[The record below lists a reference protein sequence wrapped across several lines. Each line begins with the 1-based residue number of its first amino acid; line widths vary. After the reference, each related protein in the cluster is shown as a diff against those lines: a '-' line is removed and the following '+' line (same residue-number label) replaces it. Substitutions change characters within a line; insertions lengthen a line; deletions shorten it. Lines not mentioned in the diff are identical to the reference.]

1 MQKINQLMHFLS
13 TDIWRIRTRQLP
25 KSRSFWINQLRIF
38 LLAFQGFNEDR
49 CQLRASALT
58 FYTLLSVVPVLAMA
72 FGFARGFGFDTV
84 LQNQIVQNLP
94 GQEEVARKMIAFA
107 NAFLENT
114 KNGVIA
120 GVGVVLLF
128 WTVVQVLNNIEQS
141 FNEIWGIQKGRT
153 LARQFS
159 DYLAMVLICPVL
171 LITAGSL
178 TVMVT
183 NKIDFLAEKFVFL
196 GPVGSALL
204 YLFHFLP
211 YIVVWLLFVFI
222 YVFMPNTTVSWRS
235 GIIGGIIAGTAYQ
248 IAQWGY
254 ITFQIGVSRYG
265 AIYGSFAALPL
276 FLTWLQVSWL
286 IVLFGAEISFAEQ
299 NVETYEFEPD
309 SLHVSNNFKRL
320 VALCV
325 AHVCIKKFA
334 HGQTPVTS
342 LEIAHELGIPL
353 RLVNLVIYE
362 LTEAGVLSETKF
374 EDGKSPAF
382 QPAMDISVMTVQWV
396 LQRLD
401 QRGTDEVPL
410 ADTDEV
416 KKIRASLAAIS
427 AAVGQAPAN
436 VALKDI

>member
-1 MQKINQLMHFLS
+1 MQRINQLMQFLS
-13 TDIWRIRTRQLP
+13 TDIWRIRTHQLP
-25 KSRSFWINQLRIF
+25 KSRSFWINQLRIL
-38 LLAFQGFNEDR
+38 LLAFRGFNEDR

-58 FYTLLSVVPVLAMA
+58 FYTLLSIVPVLAMA

-94 GQEEVARKMIAFA
+94 GQEEVARKMIGFA

-171 LITAGSL
+171 LIAASSM
-178 TVMVT
+178 TVVVT
-183 NKIDFLAEKFVFL
+183 SKADLLAEKLVFL
-196 GPVGSALL
+196 GPVGGWLL
-204 YLFHFLP
+204 YIFHFLP
-211 YIVVWLLFVFI
+211 YMVVWLLFTFI
-222 YVFMPNTTVSWRS
+222 YIFMPNTTVSWRS
-235 GIIGGIIAGTAYQ
+235 GLIGGILAGTAYQ
-248 IAQWGY
+248 VTQWAY
-254 ITFQIGVSRYG
+254 IMFQIGAARFGPV
-265 AIYGSFAALPL
+265 YGSFAALPL
-276 FLTWLQVSWL
+276 FLTWLQISWL

-309 SLHVSNNFKRL
+309 SLRVSHSFKRL
-320 VALCV
+320 TALNVAY
-325 AHVCIKKFA
+325 VCIKKFA
-334 HGQTPVTS
+334 KGQAPVAA
-342 LEIAHELGIPL
+342 LEIAHELGMPL

-382 QPAMDISVMTVQWV
+382 QPAMDISVMTIRWV
-396 LQRLD
+396 LERLD
-401 QRGTDEVPL
+401 HNGTDDVPF
-410 ADTDEV
+410 TETEET
-416 KKIRASLAAIS
+416 KKIQASLEAMS
-427 AAVGQAPAN
+427 AAFDQSSVN
-436 VALKDI
+436 IALKDI